1 MAPSR
6 SYTPS
11 VGRGRPSSEDEEVEL
26 ATPQAIRDLVSGFP
40 RLRTDRLARL
50 LADQTGPEMGQ
61 AQSQQLVEG
70 NLWLVLEAAEARE
83 SETLPLE
90 DLFQEGS
97 SALVTL
103 VHGLDPAHPLSPAEF
118 LGRVRQ
124 AVRQVMDAQVA
135 EEEDARLED
144 LRWAAD
150 AERLLAA
157 ETELRLLSEVVP
169 SEAELA
175 AHLSWP
181 LARVAQLRRAVDE
194 ARTQND
200 AELLDILGEIEGS

>member
-1 MAPSR
+1 M
-6 SYTPS
+6 
-11 VGRGRPSSEDEEVEL
+11 EL
-26 ATPQAIRDLVSGFP
+26 ATPQAVRDLVAAF
-40 RLRTDRLARL
+40 ARL
-50 LADQTGPEMGQ
+50 DADSLAHLLSDQKGPELSQ
-61 AQSQQLVEG
+61 AQAQRLVEG

-118 LGRVRQ
+118 LSRVRQ
-124 AVRQVMDAQVA
+124 ALMQVMDAQVA
-135 EEEDARLED
+135 AEEEARLED

-150 AERLLAA
+150 AERLLAV
-157 ETELRLLSEVVP
+157 ETELRLQSEAVP

-175 AHLSWP
+175 AQLGWP

-194 ARTQND
+194 ARAQND

>member
-1 MAPSR
+1 M
-6 SYTPS
+6 
-11 VGRGRPSSEDEEVEL
+11 GRGRPSSEDEEVEL

-40 RLRTDRLARL
+40 RLRSDRLARL
-50 LADQTGPEMGQ
+50 LADQTGPEMSQVQ
-61 AQSQQLVEG
+61 AQQLVEG

-118 LGRVRQ
+118 LARVRQ

-135 EEEDARLED
+135 EEEEARLED

-157 ETELRLLSEVVP
+157 ETELHLQSEAVP

-175 AHLSWP
+175 AHLGWP

>member
-1 MAPSR
+1 M
-6 SYTPS
+6 
-11 VGRGRPSSEDEEVEL
+11 GRGRPSSEEEEVEL
-26 ATPQAIRDLVSGFP
+26 ATPQAVRDLVVGFP
-40 RLRTDRLARL
+40 RLKAESLALLLTD
-50 LADQTGPEMGQ
+50 QKGPELSQ
-61 AQSQQLVEG
+61 AQAQRLVEG

-97 SALVTL
+97 SALITL

-118 LGRVRQ
+118 LSRVRQ

-135 EEEDARLED
+135 EEEEARLED

-157 ETELRLLSEVVP
+157 EIELRLQSEAVP

-175 AHLSWP
+175 AQLGWP

-194 ARTQND
+194 ARAQND
-200 AELLDILGEIEGS
+200 AELLDVLGEIEGS

>member
-1 MAPSR
+1 
-6 SYTPS
+6 
-11 VGRGRPSSEDEEVEL
+11 VGRGRPSSDEEEVEL
-26 ATPQAIRDLVSGFP
+26 ATPQAVRELVAGFP
-40 RLRTDRLARL
+40 RLDADSLAHLLTD
-50 LADQTGPEMGQ
+50 QKGPELSQ
-61 AQSQQLVEG
+61 AQAQRLVEG
-70 NLWLVLEAAEARE
+70 NLWLVLQAAEARE

-118 LGRVRQ
+118 LSGVRQ
-124 AVRQVMDAQVA
+124 ALTQVMDAQVA
-135 EEEDARLED
+135 AEEEARLED

-157 ETELRLLSEVVP
+157 ETELRLQSEAVP

-175 AHLSWP
+175 AQLGWP

-194 ARTQND
+194 ARAQND

>member
-1 MAPSR
+1 M
-6 SYTPS
+6 
-11 VGRGRPSSEDEEVEL
+11 GRGRPSSDEEEVEL
-26 ATPQAIRDLVSGFP
+26 ATPQAVRDLVAAF
-40 RLRTDRLARL
+40 ARL
-50 LADQTGPEMGQ
+50 DADSLAHLLSDQKGPELSQ
-61 AQSQQLVEG
+61 AQNQRLVEG

-118 LGRVRQ
+118 LSRVRQ
-124 AVRQVMDAQVA
+124 ALMQVMDAQVA
-135 EEEDARLED
+135 AEEEARLED

-150 AERLLAA
+150 AERLLAV
-157 ETELRLLSEVVP
+157 ETELRFQSEAVP

-175 AHLSWP
+175 AQLGWP
-181 LARVAQLRRAVDE
+181 LARVAQRRRAVDE
-194 ARTQND
+194 ARAQND

>member
-1 MAPSR
+1 
-6 SYTPS
+6 
-11 VGRGRPSSEDEEVEL
+11 VGRGRPSSDEEDVEL
-26 ATPQAIRDLVSGFP
+26 ATPQAVRDLVAGFP
-40 RLRTDRLARL
+40 PLQPESLDRLL
-50 LADQTGPEMGQ
+50 TDQHGPELSPAQ
-61 AQSQQLVEG
+61 AQRLVEG

-118 LGRVRQ
+118 LSRVRQ
-124 AVRQVMDAQVA
+124 VVRQVMDAQVA
-135 EEEDARLED
+135 EEEEARLED

-157 ETELRLLSEVVP
+157 ETELRLQSEAVP

-175 AHLSWP
+175 AHLDWP